1 MVPPPAPTLVLVPGF
16 MQRGRAWAP
25 LADRLPERYRRLCL
39 ELRASTWSDRL
50 AKLRAAAPRGAVL
63 VGYSMGGRLAL
74 HAALADPA
82 HFAGLVTIGASA
94 GIEDPVA
101 RAERRRA
108 DQRLA
113 AWMEDRSIEEVVAR
127 WESLPVF
134 ATQSPELAAA
144 QRADRLSHDPAA
156 LARLL
161 RTGGQGALAP
171 VWDRLPA
178 LPMPL
183 LALAGER
190 DPKYAD
196 AARRMAALARS
207 GEAAVLAGAGHAA
220 HLERPDAVAEVIEG
234 FVERTTRTPAAASV
248 IPD

>member
-1 MVPPPAPTLVLVPGF
+1 MPPPAPTLVLVPGF

-25 LADRLPERYRRLCL
+25 LADRLTERYRRLCL
-39 ELRASTWSDRL
+39 DLRASTWSDRL
-50 AKLRAAAPRGAVL
+50 AELRAAAPRGAVL

-74 HAALADPA
+74 HAALDEPCR
-82 HFAGLVTIGASA
+82 FAGLVTIGASA

-108 DQRLA
+108 DEHLA
-113 AWMEDRSIEEVVAR
+113 AWIEDRPIEEVVAH

-134 ATQSPELAAA
+134 ATQSPELVAA
-144 QRADRLSHDPAA
+144 QRADRLSHDLTA

-171 VWDRLPA
+171 VWDRLPT
-178 LPMPL
+178 LPTPL

-190 DPKYAD
+190 EPKYAD
-196 AARRMAALARS
+196 AARRMAALAPS

-220 HLERPDAVAEVIEG
+220 HFERPDAVTEVIER
-234 FVERTTRTPAAASV
+234 FVARTTGTPAPASEL
-248 IPD
+248 PD